1 MKSVRDED
9 GMGSDVAPF
18 PWLRDYGVR
27 KERQAGE
34 TLLPQLRL
42 QTTAM

>member
-9 GMGSDVAPF
+9 GMGGGDVASF

-27 KERQAGE
+27 KETQAGE
-34 TLLPQLRL
+34 TVL